1 MRRAGWIA
9 AAATAAVVMAAA
21 ACSNDAD
28 PTSVGDGDAWTPTE
42 PVEYVAPAGTGGG
55 WDTLA
60 RTTAKVLEE
69 SDLVDLQFPV
79 VNMPGGGG
87 AIGWAYIAGAPG
99 NPHKLFVT
107 SPPIILVP
115 LTGDTPH
122 DHTSFTPI
130 ARLITDYMIY
140 AVAADSPI
148 QTIEELFDA
157 IRENPT
163 GFSVAGGSAVGSM
176 DHIAIAGA
184 ADAAGIPPADV
195 NYISFEGGGEA
206 QLAALGGHTDAVIT
220 GMGESLSMVQSGD
233 IRVLAVSAPE
243 RVAALPDVPTLLES
257 GIDFSFDLWRGVMG
271 PPGLTDAQ
279 VAYYE
284 QLYAD
289 MLELDSWG
297 AERDSLGWIDAY
309 LPSAEFGAF
318 LDEQSELF
326 VDILTDLGLV
336 E

>member
-1 MRRAGWIA
+1 MSNARRIA
-9 AAATAAVVMAAA
+9 VTATAVAMAAA
-21 ACSNDAD
+21 ACAGDAEQTAAGDAD
-28 PTSVGDGDAWTPTE
+28 AWSPSE
-42 PVEYVAPAGTGGG
+42 PIEYVAPAGTGGG

-69 SDLVDLQFPV
+69 SDLVDVPFPV
-79 VNMPGGGG
+79 ANMPGGGG

-122 DHTSFTPI
+122 DHTTFTPI

-140 AVAADSPI
+140 AVAAESPI
-148 QTIEELFDA
+148 QTIDELFDA
-157 IRENPT
+157 VRENPA
-163 GFSVAGGSAVGSM
+163 GVSIAGGSAVGSM

-184 ADAAGIPPADV
+184 ADAAGIPPAEV

-206 QLAALGGHTDAVIT
+206 QLAALGGHTDAVVT

-233 IRVLAVSAPE
+233 IRVLAVSAPD
-243 RVAALPDVPTLLES
+243 RVAALPDVPTLQES

-271 PPGLTDAQ
+271 PPGLTAAQ
-279 VAYYE
+279 VIYYE

-289 MLELDSWG
+289 MLELDSW
-297 AERDSLGWIDAY
+297 ATERDSLGWIDAY
-309 LPSAEFGAF
+309 MPSAEFGAF
-318 LDEQSELF
+318 LDDQSEQF